1 MITLIIV
8 LILLIVPFIK
18 SYVRRLD
25 AIKLQKLLDKEHSLR
40 DKYNANH
47 RTDYTTREVMIR
59 LMIWYYDFNS
69 VKGYDKG
76 AVYPI
81 APIIINNPD
90 NNPNNVA
97 NKIKNFSTEKIYF
110 LKSDTTLVNPS
121 NNINWI

>member
-59 LMIWYYDFNS
+59 LMI
-69 VKGYDKG
+69 
-76 AVYPI
+76 
-81 APIIINNPD
+81 
-90 NNPNNVA
+90 
-97 NKIKNFSTEKIYF
+97 
-110 LKSDTTLVNPS
+110 
-121 NNINWI
+121 

>member
-8 LILLIVPFIK
+8 LVLLIVPFIK

-59 LMIWYYDFNS
+59 LMIWCYDFNS

-76 AVYPI
+76 AVYPT

-97 NKIKNFSTEKIYF
+97 NKIKNFSTEKIHF

-121 NNINWI
+121 DNISQI